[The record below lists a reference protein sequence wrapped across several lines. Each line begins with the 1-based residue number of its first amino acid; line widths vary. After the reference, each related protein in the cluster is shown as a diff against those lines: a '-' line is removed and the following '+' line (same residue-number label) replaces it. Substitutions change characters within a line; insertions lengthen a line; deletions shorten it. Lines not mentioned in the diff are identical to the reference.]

1 MKIGIVSNSL
11 SLYRPL
17 LLNLLNAKN
26 RAEVILYIG
35 KSNDPEQNNAETV
48 KFCNAAGIPL
58 TIENNK
64 QDLYNWHQLY
74 QPDLVFFAGYGD
86 IIQTRQFV
94 DSKCSIY
101 NIHFGKLPEFRG
113 PSPVFWQL
121 KKGEKDI
128 GLSIHRMTDKLDSG
142 PVVWEYKI
150 PNQPHFTYDFV
161 NQLFAE
167 LQVKGVIE
175 ILDQLSKKLLPVEIQ
190 QDEEKAVYYARPQLK
205 DVVINWNEMSA
216 EEIID
221 LIKACNSWNVG
232 AAALINGLEIKIL
245 DATLIAS
252 VKSSYVPG
260 TAVVNENSDFNVV
273 CKGGKL
279 LSIRYFKIN
288 NCFAPQRFAGA
299 YGFKTGQR
307 FLSMP
312 TS

>member
-1 MKIGIVSNSL
+1 MKIGIVSNSI

-17 LLNLLNAKN
+17 LLNLFNTKN

-35 KSNDPEQNNAETV
+35 KSDDPGQNSAETI
-48 KFCNAAGIPL
+48 KFCNAMGIAV

-74 QPDLVFFAGYGD
+74 QPDLVFFAGYGN
-86 IIQTRQFV
+86 IIQTEQFV
-94 DSKCSIY
+94 NAKCNIY
-101 NIHFGKLPEFRG
+101 NIHFGKLPQFRG

-128 GLSIHRMTDKLDSG
+128 GLSIHVMTDKLDSG
-142 PVVWEYKI
+142 PVVWEYKT
-150 PNQPHFTYDFV
+150 PNQSHFTYDFV

-167 LQVKGVIE
+167 VQVKGVIE
-175 ILDQLSKKLLPVEIQ
+175 IIDQVEKKRLPVEIQ
-190 QDEEKAVYYARPQLK
+190 QKEEMAAYYARPQLK
-205 DVVINWNEMSA
+205 DIVINWNEMSA

-232 AAALINGLEIKIL
+232 AATFINGLEIKIL

-252 VKSSYVPG
+252 AKLSYIPG
-260 TAVVNENSDFNVV
+260 TAVVNGNSDFSVV
-273 CKGGKL
+273 CKGDKL
-279 LSIRYFKIN
+279 LSVKYFKIN
-288 NCFAPQRFAGA
+288 NCFVPHRFAGA
-299 YGFKTGQR
+299 YGFKTGQC

-312 TS
+312 TA